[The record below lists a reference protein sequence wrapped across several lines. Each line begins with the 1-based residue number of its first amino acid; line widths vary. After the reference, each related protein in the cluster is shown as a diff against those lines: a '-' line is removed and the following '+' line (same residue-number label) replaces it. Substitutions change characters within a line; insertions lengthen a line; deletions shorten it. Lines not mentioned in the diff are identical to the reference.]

1 MFSPASLTA
10 PIIEARARHKRC
22 RPRQMASRR
31 DTVEGWN
38 RRISCLHRTY
48 SSRCGRRGR
57 QRIQAALGAPG
68 QEAAQIGFGVI
79 AGRMPGVPLIA
90 AARGRPWG
98 IPGLMVQMGAAHAEL
113 HRLGSPPADA
123 RPGKVPDSWLRLAR
137 RLTESGGSGS
147 WPPRCGR

>member
-1 MFSPASLTA
+1 
-10 PIIEARARHKRC
+10 
-22 RPRQMASRR
+22 MASRR